1 MAVTVLVADNDAG
14 VRSLLAEVVRRSGCA
29 VVEADNGVDAVAL
42 VEQRPV
48 DILVCDLDMPG
59 VAGEEVV
66 ARVAARSAPPAIV
79 VVSGFLDAATVEAL
93 QAQACVRAVLRKPFD
108 VLMFADLIGR
118 LVAAASVAP
127 PPERS

>member
-29 VVEADNGVDAVAL
+29 VLEAENGVDALAVI
-42 VEQRPV
+42 ERRPV
-48 DILVCDLDMPG
+48 DVLVCDLDMPG

-79 VVSGFLDAATVEAL
+79 VVSGFLDPGTVDAL

-108 VLMFADLIGR
+108 VLLFADLIGR
-118 LVAAASVAP
+118 LVAAAAAAAP
-127 PPERS
+127 PEPS